1 MGDALSTENLAN
13 LMSWPAAFLAFVY
26 AAMTIGRWAVGLE
39 RLPHA
44 MASALIAVAASG
56 FLLRPLDALGMVE
69 NGARD
74 TIALVIPPDDDETEQ
89 GMSDEDRPETPDIE
103 PAPEAR

>member
-74 TIALVIPPDDDETEQ
+74 TIALVIRTLFLIVML
-89 GMSDEDRPETPDIE
+89 GLVWHLIDRWHDRRR
-103 PAPEAR
+103 ARRD